1 MPPYSPPAGHQV
13 PPRPTAP
20 PPAPLPT
27 GVPEVV
33 IRSRA
38 ELEQL
43 RDDARAELEAREET
57 YRVMWLDPRHRGEGM
72 SGVLDAVLWLL
83 GERQLAPISA
93 EVLDSPLPA
102 TRQIGREQTH
112 AEDRVF
118 GRAWREECT
127 EWYAG
132 GVLRA
137 LEWSHISTRD
147 RPIAA
152 A

>member
-1 MPPYSPPAGHQV
+1 M
-13 PPRPTAP
+13 
-20 PPAPLPT
+20 
-27 GVPEVV
+27 V

-43 RDDARAELEAREET
+43 RDDARDELGATEET
-57 YRVMWLDPRHRGEGM
+57 FRMMWLNPRHRGEGV
-72 SGVLDAVLWLL
+72 SGVLNAVLWLL
-83 GERQLAPISA
+83 GERQLAPISS
-93 EVLDSPLPA
+93 ELLETPLPA

-127 EWYAG
+127 ESYAG
-132 GVLRA
+132 AVLRT
-137 LEWSHISTRD
+137 LEWSHIATRD